1 MSGTG
6 LFLVGLAMA
15 VGLVGIVVP
24 VVPGLPVIWVAGL
37 VWALA
42 EDGAARWFVLL
53 VLTVLAVVGTVARY
67 VLAARSMGGKVP
79 RLTMVAAAVGGIV
92 GMVAIPVVGMPIGM
106 VAGVYAAEL
115 RRTGQRAT
123 AWASTKKVMLA
134 FGIGMGVELAA
145 GILMVATW
153 GVAVAAG

>member
-1 MSGTG
+1 VSGTG

-24 VVPGLPVIWVAGL
+24 VLPGLPVIWGAGL

-42 EDGAARWFVLL
+42 EDGAARWLVLA
-53 VLTVLAVVGTVARY
+53 VLTVLLAVGTVARY

-79 RLTMVAAAVGGIV
+79 RLTMLAAAVGGVV
-92 GMVAIPVVGMPIGM
+92 GMVVIPVVGMPVGG
-106 VAGVYAAEL
+106 VVGVYVAEL
-115 RRTGQRAT
+115 RRTGNRPA

-134 FGIGMGVELAA
+134 FGIGMAVELAA
-145 GILMVATW
+145 GIAMVVTW
-153 GVAVAAG
+153 GVAVAAT